1 MAEEWMVVAKVD
13 EFPVGSYRVVP
24 LDDTEVVVV
33 RSDDGF
39 YAVENRCS
47 HEDAPLAEGTI
58 ANGEITCPWHNARF
72 CLKSGAALSPPAVE
86 PITTFPVRVANGVVE
101 VRDARWDEPGV

>member
-24 LDDTEVVVV
+24 LDDTEVIVV
-33 RSDDGF
+33 RSDVGF

-47 HEDAPLAEGTI
+47 HAEVPLAGGTI
-58 ANGEITCPWHNARF
+58 ADGAITCPRHGARF

-86 PITTFPVRVANGVVE
+86 AIATFPVRVENGVVE
-101 VRDARWDEPGV
+101 VRDARWD